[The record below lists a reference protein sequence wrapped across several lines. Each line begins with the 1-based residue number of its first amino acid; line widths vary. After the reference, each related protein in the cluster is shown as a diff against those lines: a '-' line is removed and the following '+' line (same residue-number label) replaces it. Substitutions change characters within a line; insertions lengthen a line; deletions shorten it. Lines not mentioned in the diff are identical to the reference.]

1 MKTRQE
7 TKTTKS
13 DTIVAIASPHGLGGI
28 AIIRISGSS
37 AVTMAD
43 AFFCA
48 NSGVK
53 LENAEHA
60 KMNYGSFALDG
71 FVEKGY
77 AVVFFAPK
85 SFTGETV
92 VELQVHG
99 GTLIA
104 EKVIEK
110 CKSLGARVADKGEF
124 SKRAFLNGKA
134 SLDSLEGMI
143 DMIESESEAELRAA
157 AMLKNG
163 ELFRSI
169 EKIESELVDAV
180 SEIEVAIDYPD
191 EVEEFTTI
199 EKVCSAS
206 KNATKEIEKLLKT
219 KQAGKLIRNGVKTM
233 IVGKPN
239 VGKSSLL
246 NSILGEDRSIVTD
259 IAGTTR
265 DTIRETF
272 VIDGIKF
279 SLLDT
284 AGIRETNDVIES
296 IGVEKAK
303 KSIAEAD
310 LVLFVVDAAS
320 DINLEDKQ
328 IEKLTN
334 KENTLLVVNKIDSGI
349 KNSVNK
355 FFDEWSGEKVLVS
368 AKTGK
373 EIETVFDKM
382 VKFAKRKSIDG
393 FVVTNERH
401 AAALEN
407 AKSSLDKIDEKTNL
421 DVAAFCIKSALDE
434 LGKITGKTCSEEVVK
449 RIFERF
455 CVGK

>member
-1 MKTRQE
+1 MKTIN
-7 TKTTKS
+7 S

-28 AIIRISGSS
+28 AIIRLSGPS
-37 AVTMAD
+37 AILVAD
-43 AFFCA
+43 EFFCA
-48 NSGVK
+48 NSGIK
-53 LENAEHA
+53 LKNAEHA
-60 KMNYGSFALDG
+60 KMNFGSFYLDG
-71 FVEKGY
+71 FIEKGY
-77 AVVFFAPK
+77 AVVFFSPK

-104 EKVIEK
+104 EKVVEK
-110 CKSLGARVADKGEF
+110 CVSLGARIADKGEF

-163 ELFRSI
+163 TLFRAV
-169 EKIESELVDAV
+169 EKIEKSLIDAV

-199 EKVCSAS
+199 EKVNNVAKNSA
-206 KNATKEIEKLLKT
+206 NEIDGLIKT
-219 KQAGKLIRNGVKTM
+219 KKAGRLVRSGVKTM
-233 IVGKPN
+233 IIGKPN

-246 NSILGEDRSIVTD
+246 NAVLGEERSIVTN

-265 DTIRETF
+265 DSVRETF

-284 AGIRETNDVIES
+284 AGIRDTSDVIES
-296 IGVEKAK
+296 IGVERAK
-303 KSIAEAD
+303 NSINEAD
-310 LVLFVVDAAS
+310 LVLFVVDAS
-320 DINLEDKQ
+320 TTISKEDKE
-328 IEKLTN
+328 IATLVSKD
-334 KENTLLVVNKIDSGI
+334 NTILVVNKVDE
-349 KNSVNK
+349 KKDASVQN
-355 FFDEWSGEKVLVS
+355 FFDKWPSDKLFVS
-368 AKTGK
+368 AKNGTD
-373 EIETVFDKM
+373 IDALFSKM
-382 VKFAKRKSIDG
+382 VKFAQKNSIDG

-407 AKSSLDKIDEKTNL
+407 AKTALEKIDLKTNL
-421 DVAAFCIKSALDE
+421 DVAAFCIKLALDE